1 MVKKRNQNGEA
12 DPPLKRLR
20 DELEMSQEE
29 FGRIIGISARTVSRW
44 EAGDST
50 PTFTISQM
58 KALVRL
64 LESKGKSIYDLPDN
78 FSVKPDLAIN
88 GN

>member
-1 MVKKRNQNGEA
+1 MVKKRKSKGEV

-29 FGRIIGISARTVSRW
+29 FGRIIGISARTISRW

-58 KALVRL
+58 KALARL
-64 LESKGKSIYDLPDN
+64 LESYGKSIYDLPDN
-78 FSVKPDLAIN
+78 FSAKPDLAIN